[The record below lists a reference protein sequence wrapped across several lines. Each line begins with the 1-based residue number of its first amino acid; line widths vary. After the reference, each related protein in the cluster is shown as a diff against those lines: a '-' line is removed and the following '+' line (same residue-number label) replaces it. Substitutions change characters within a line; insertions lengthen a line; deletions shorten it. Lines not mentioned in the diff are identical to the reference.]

1 MSSEEEDVGVNCC
14 QELLGEELIIEN
26 IIQEEI
32 MESVKERELSYSDYL
47 ALIESEEKAIADLDN
62 DIETVESELENIN
75 IAIDLAE
82 AERLNQVRLLYGEV
96 VSRRKDKEAQL
107 EKLEIELEGRR
118 DYLNSLREDDE
129 IDKEADAREDRD
141 SLTSSM
147 DTHIEKD
154 YSPDVIEAVEF
165 MEGEE
170 PTVSSVD
177 GIYTISDTNYVVG
190 TDGEVLF

>member
-14 QELLGEELIIEN
+14 QELLGDELIIEN

-47 ALIESEEKAIADLDN
+47 ALIESEEKAIAELDN
-62 DIETVESELENIN
+62 DVKACEVELEDIN
-75 IAIDLAE
+75 ISIDLAE
-82 AERLNQVRLLYGEV
+82 AERLNKIKSVYAEV
-96 VSRRKDKEAQL
+96 ITRREHKEAQL
-107 EKLEIELEGRR
+107 EELESELEERR
-118 DYLNSLREDDE
+118 NYLHNLREDDYV
-129 IDKEADAREDRD
+129 DREAEVKDDMD
-141 SLTSSM
+141 SLDSAV
-147 DTHIEKD
+147 DTHIEQH
-154 YSPDVIEAVEF
+154 YPSDVIEAVEF

-170 PTVSSVD
+170 PSVSSVD

>member
-14 QELLGEELIIEN
+14 QEILGEELIIEN

-47 ALIESEEKAIADLDN
+47 ALIESEEKAITDLDN

-170 PTVSSVD
+170 PSVSSVD